1 MENIR
6 LIFEFSGKS
15 SSGTAGKSSSGG
27 SSGGVKPTSNG
38 PMQLGGLFA
47 GGVPKLRSTG
57 SKLVTNGPSNSVNNI
72 SNTNSNTKAGD
83 SDVRPMKSTSTIKTS
98 LEEKLQF
105 HQQNNNNN
113 NSFLHSKLN
122 SPNDSNGLITNKNKY
137 HTINLSKPRDRPNFM
152 SSEGKGQ
159 APQVPTVTL
168 NNGTAPSLPKKPP
181 GVQRSNSQSNSRTGN
196 SVGRALRPG
205 PPNMKPPPPPKITNG
220 NSNAPQ
226 PPLPS
231 KPLNANRR
239 QSYGEDQKSNLND
252 VWNGRSDTGIS
263 SIVSNF
269 EQQGVKPP
277 APPRNGSVPNG
288 FSQSPTYPPPPPP
301 ISTIPSRSNSSAVR
315 MPQVNKTAP
324 PVPNITRS
332 QSSVRPPLG
341 PPPPPPHRNATN
353 GSSLYPSAPPPPP
366 SQTKVIPTAL
376 RNGLSSG
383 PPPPVRNTSMSRGI
397 I

>member
-1 MENIR
+1 
-6 LIFEFSGKS
+6 
-15 SSGTAGKSSSGG
+15 
-27 SSGGVKPTSNG
+27 
-38 PMQLGGLFA
+38 MQLGGLFA

-57 SKLVTNGPSNSVNNI
+57 SKLVTNGPSNSVNNVN
-72 SNTNSNTKAGD
+72 NTNSNIKAGD
-83 SDVRPMKSTSTIKTS
+83 SQVRSMNSTSTIKAS
-98 LEEKLQF
+98 LAEKLQF
-105 HQQNNNNN
+105 HQQTNNNNNN
-113 NSFLHSKLN
+113 NSFLHS
-122 SPNDSNGLITNKNKY
+122 NDSNSLITNKNKY
-137 HTINLSKPRDRPNFM
+137 HTINLSKPRERPNFM

-226 PPLPS
+226 PPFPS

-239 QSYGEDQKSNLND
+239 QSYGEDQQSNASDLR
-252 VWNGRSDTGIS
+252 NGRSDTSIS
-263 SIVSNF
+263 SIVSSF
-269 EQQGVKPP
+269 EQQGMKPP

-288 FSQSPTYPPPPPP
+288 FSQSPAYPPPPPP

-315 MPQVNKTAP
+315 SPHANKTAP

-341 PPPPPPHRNATN
+341 PPPPPPPHRNANN
-353 GSSLYPSAPPPPP
+353 GSSLYPSPPPPPPP